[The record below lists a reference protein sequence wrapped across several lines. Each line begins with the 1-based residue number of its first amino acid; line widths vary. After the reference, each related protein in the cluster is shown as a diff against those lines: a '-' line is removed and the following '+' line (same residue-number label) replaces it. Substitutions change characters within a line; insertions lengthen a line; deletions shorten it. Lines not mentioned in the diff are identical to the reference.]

1 MNLVE
6 DGTIEEQ
13 YRFKIR
19 DCSLSVII
27 LSCTVAESEY
37 PRCSETFVDAVFD
50 AERGV
55 MTEVIKITRLCLLKV
70 EVEVGIGIRDLYETQ
85 PLVPAVGSRDFES
98 KGVGLLL
105 IHRVIRS
112 FGVCWYE
119 DPVDD
124 VGAVTVEES
133 GVGSETMIVDLQ
145 GIVNAERSVDE
156 FFGLEVRRTELVA
169 GIIIE
174 VGESRHA

>member
-37 PRCSETFVDAVFD
+37 PRCGETFVDAVFD

-55 MTEVIKITRLCLLKV
+55 MTEVIEITRLCLLEV

-85 PLVPAVGSRDFES
+85 PISSNNQPSG
-98 KGVGLLL
+98 
-105 IHRVIRS
+105 
-112 FGVCWYE
+112 FGRTTAGRIDEKVRFQRTYSSS
-119 DPVDD
+119 DI
-124 VGAVTVEES
+124 GKIS
-133 GVGSETMIVDLQ
+133 
-145 GIVNAERSVDE
+145 AEKR
-156 FFGLEVRRTELVA
+156 
-169 GIIIE
+169 
-174 VGESRHA
+174 